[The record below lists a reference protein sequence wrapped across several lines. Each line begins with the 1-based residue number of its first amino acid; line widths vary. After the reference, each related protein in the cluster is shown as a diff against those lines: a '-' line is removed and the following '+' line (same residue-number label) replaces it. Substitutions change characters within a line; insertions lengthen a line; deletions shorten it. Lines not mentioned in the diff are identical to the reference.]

1 MIYIFYLF
9 GFLAIL
15 WEFIQIS
22 RPHKMH
28 EVAKTLKK
36 AGKEGT
42 VDDLPSN
49 YKTLSF
55 FMFGYIIWVFMG
67 LFTAQWPI
75 FLFLILISLIPKKY
89 VLHRWVDSFVSLLLL
104 LFAMINTFHLHIDLT
119 SLIL

>member
-9 GFLAIL
+9 SALAIL
-15 WEFIQIS
+15 WEFTQITS
-22 RPHKMH
+22 PHKMH
-28 EVAKTLKK
+28 EVSKRIKK

-49 YKTLSF
+49 YKILF
-55 FMFGYIIWVFMG
+55 FLMLGYFIWAIMG

-75 FLFLILISLIPKKY
+75 FLFLIFISLIPKKY
-89 VLHRWVDSFVSLLLL
+89 ILHRWVDSFVSLMLI